1 MRYWIIGIAALLLL
15 AGCHKKEEL
24 PAGKRTDEVAVRIG
38 DTLITQEDIA
48 QRLPLLSEKD
58 RAFAQ
63 TDIGRQNLIQIITR
77 EKLIE
82 ADARHNQLDQDPE
95 YKKLLEEKREQLEK
109 TYDDFAQQLL
119 TQFWYAKQQTDGPIN
134 VTEKEIKDYY
144 AKYPYEMTLKQ
155 IIVSNAQTAD
165 QLLRSLKGNPSS
177 WNSLSRQYN
186 IAPDSLK
193 SFSFMPGEY
202 LPNLEVVAAN
212 SPVGKVEGFFKTPQG
227 FHIIMKTNEKRLSWA
242 EAQPR
247 IQQVLENQK
256 LDELLDSLK
265 TQYEVIIYDKNE

>member
-1 MRYWIIGIAALLLL
+1 MRYWITGIAVTLLLT
-15 AGCHKKEEL
+15 GCYKKEEI
-24 PAGKRTDEVAVRIG
+24 PAEKADAVAVRIG

-48 QRLPLLSEKD
+48 KRLPLLSEKD
-58 RAFAQ
+58 QAFAQ

-95 YKKLLEEKREQLEK
+95 YKKILADKREQLEK
-109 TYDDFAQQLL
+109 TYNDFAQQLL
-119 TQFWYAKQQTDGPIN
+119 TQFWYTKQQTDGPIN

-144 AKYPYEMTLKQ
+144 EKYPYEMTLKQ

-165 QLLRSLKGNPSS
+165 QLLRSLKGNPSL
-177 WNSLSRQYN
+177 WNSLSHQHN

-193 SFSFMPGEY
+193 TFSFMPGEY

-227 FHIIMKTNEKRLSWA
+227 FHIIMKTNERRLSWA

>member
-1 MRYWIIGIAALLLL
+1 
-15 AGCHKKEEL
+15 
-24 PAGKRTDEVAVRIG
+24 
-38 DTLITQEDIA
+38 
-48 QRLPLLSEKD
+48 
-58 RAFAQ
+58 
-63 TDIGRQNLIQIITR
+63 
-77 EKLIE
+77 
-82 ADARHNQLDQDPE
+82 
-95 YKKLLEEKREQLEK
+95 
-109 TYDDFAQQLL
+109 
-119 TQFWYAKQQTDGPIN
+119 
-134 VTEKEIKDYY
+134 
-144 AKYPYEMTLKQ
+144 MTLKQ
-155 IIVSNAQTAD
+155 IIVGNAQTAD

-247 IQQVLENQK
+247 IRQVLENQK

>member
-1 MRYWIIGIAALLLL
+1 MRYWIMGIAAAVLLT
-15 AGCHKKEEL
+15 ACHKKEEI
-24 PAGKRTDEVAVRIG
+24 PAEKTDAVAVRIG

-48 QRLPLLSEKD
+48 QRLPLLSETD
-58 RAFAQ
+58 RTFAQ
-63 TDIGRQNLIQIITR
+63 TDIGRQNLLQIITR

-82 ADARHNQLDQDPE
+82 ADALHNQLDQDPQ
-95 YKKLLEEKREQLEK
+95 YKKMLNEKRVQLEK
-109 TYDDFAQQLL
+109 IYNDFAQQLL
-119 TQFWYAKQQTDGPIN
+119 TQFWYTKQQTDGPIN

-144 AKYPYEMTLKQ
+144 EKYPYEMTLKQ

-165 QLLRSLKGNPSS
+165 QLLRSLKGNPSL
-177 WNSLSRQYN
+177 WNSLSRQHN

-193 SFSFMPGEY
+193 TFSFMPGEY

-227 FHIIMKTNEKRLSWA
+227 FHIIMKTNERRLSWA

-247 IQQVLENQK
+247 IRKVLENQK

-265 TQYEVIIYDKNE
+265 TQYEVIVYDKNE